1 MKKWNLRSEA
11 QVVPEADVQK
21 QILTLL
27 QMRRIPAWRN
37 NTGAAW
43 LPGAGGKMRPVR
55 FSIPGAADVFAIL
68 PPNGTF
74 LAIECK
80 RSKGGTH
87 SDEQKAFGRM
97 VRDAGGIYVLARSV
111 QDVLEVLGR

>member
-1 MKKWNLRSEA
+1 
-11 QVVPEADVQK
+11 VPEADVQK

-27 QMRRIPAWRN
+27 RYRQIPAWRN

-43 LPGAGGKMRPVR
+43 LPGAGGKMRPVS

-80 RSKGGTH
+80 RSKGGKGQ
-87 SDEQKAFGRM
+87 SDEQKAFERM
-97 VRDAGGIYVLARSV
+97 VRDAGGIYILARSV
-111 QDVLEVLGR
+111 QDVMEVLGR